1 MKKKITIKEIAKI
14 LMVSVSTVSKAMNDS
29 PEISEKTKKKVK
41 ELAKFY
47 GYVPNHIAVSLKN
60 QSTFNIGVIIPDIQN
75 SFLAEVL
82 KNIEVHAKK
91 NGYRIITFFTGE
103 KLKEERES
111 LNILSNGM
119 VEGIIVCPSEETFV
133 ERQFEHFKNIAETT
147 PIVTFDRLHKELNFN
162 SVSVDDDQSILKACA
177 HFQET
182 QAKNILFVSSIGWLS
197 VGKTRRKTFNSFIEN
212 HTNIDGEVI
221 EEHEMD
227 DLRKKIEERIT
238 NKELPKIDAILG
250 ADIEST
256 LIANAAISKTSLK
269 YIDEISLIGY
279 VNKRHNELQYPQI
292 SYINQFPEK
301 VGEKAVELLI
311 NSLKDDSSKIK
322 KEVIKTEIVVK
333 DTSK

>member
-119 VEGIIVCPSEETFV
+119 VEGIIVCPCEETFV
-133 ERQFEHFKNIAETT
+133 EKEFDHFKNIAETT
-147 PIVTFDRLHKELNFN
+147 PLVTFDRIHKELNFN

-177 HFQET
+177 HFQST

-197 VGKTRRKTFNSFIEN
+197 VGKTRRRTFNSFIEN
-212 HTNIDGEVI
+212 EASLSGETI
-221 EEHEMD
+221 EEHNLEE
-227 DLRKKIEERIT
+227 LRKKIEDRIT
-238 NKELPKIDAILG
+238 DPSLPKVDAILG

-256 LIANAAISKTSLK
+256 LISNASISKNNIPL
-269 YIDEISLIGY
+269 IDSISLIGY
-279 VNKRHNELQYPQI
+279 VNKNHNELQYPRV

-311 NSLKDDSSKIK
+311 KNLKEEQKVIQQ
-322 KEVIKTEIVVK
+322 EVIKTEIVVK